1 MSYIKKNQQN
11 FILRMWFR
19 SPRIRTIHDYFPRE
33 EQVHFINIFNRNT
46 IKSFTSACATEINNI
61 RSIQVIFLLKNITC
75 NENKFYK
82 RCIKNL
88 LLKCGRMGKTTFLS
102 LFLLSIY
109 IFIVCLNIWSGYIYL
124 CFNRFMH
131 MLLPLLVVVYMWL
144 TSFFGWE
151 MIVSSK
157 KKNIS
162 FVRVFHL
169 LVCVGYTDTVQSCKW
184 TTKW

>member
-109 IFIVCLNIWSGYIYL
+109 IFIVCLNIWSL
-124 CFNRFMH
+124 
-131 MLLPLLVVVYMWL
+131 
-144 TSFFGWE
+144 
-151 MIVSSK
+151 
-157 KKNIS
+157 
-162 FVRVFHL
+162 
-169 LVCVGYTDTVQSCKW
+169 
-184 TTKW
+184 

>member
-1 MSYIKKNQQN
+1 MSIARISKTQISHTRRKHLSLCKWSFYHQRTISIKCPILKKNQQN

-109 IFIVCLNIWSGYIYL
+109 IFIVCLNIWSL
-124 CFNRFMH
+124 
-131 MLLPLLVVVYMWL
+131 
-144 TSFFGWE
+144 
-151 MIVSSK
+151 
-157 KKNIS
+157 
-162 FVRVFHL
+162 
-169 LVCVGYTDTVQSCKW
+169 
-184 TTKW
+184 

>member
-1 MSYIKKNQQN
+1 MSIARISKTQISHTRRKHLSLCKWSFYHQRTISIKCPILKKNQQN

-102 LFLLSIY
+102 LFLLFCRPIY
-109 IFIVCLNIWSGYIYL
+109 VIN
-124 CFNRFMH
+124 
-131 MLLPLLVVVYMWL
+131 
-144 TSFFGWE
+144 
-151 MIVSSK
+151 
-157 KKNIS
+157 
-162 FVRVFHL
+162 
-169 LVCVGYTDTVQSCKW
+169 
-184 TTKW
+184 

>member
-1 MSYIKKNQQN
+1 MSIARISKTQTSHTRRKHLSLCKWSFYHQRTISIKCPILKKNQQN

-109 IFIVCLNIWSGYIYL
+109 FFIVCLNIWSL
-124 CFNRFMH
+124 
-131 MLLPLLVVVYMWL
+131 
-144 TSFFGWE
+144 
-151 MIVSSK
+151 
-157 KKNIS
+157 
-162 FVRVFHL
+162 
-169 LVCVGYTDTVQSCKW
+169 
-184 TTKW
+184 

>member
-1 MSYIKKNQQN
+1 MSIARISKTQTSHTRRKHLSLCKWSFYHQRTISIKCPILKKNQQN

-61 RSIQVIFLLKNITC
+61 RSIQVIFSLKNITC

-109 IFIVCLNIWSGYIYL
+109 IFIVCLNIWSL
-124 CFNRFMH
+124 
-131 MLLPLLVVVYMWL
+131 
-144 TSFFGWE
+144 
-151 MIVSSK
+151 
-157 KKNIS
+157 
-162 FVRVFHL
+162 
-169 LVCVGYTDTVQSCKW
+169 
-184 TTKW
+184 

>member
-1 MSYIKKNQQN
+1 MSIARISKTQTSHTRRKHLSLCKWSFYHQRTISIKCPILKKNQQN

-109 IFIVCLNIWSGYIYL
+109 IFIVCLNIWSL
-124 CFNRFMH
+124 
-131 MLLPLLVVVYMWL
+131 
-144 TSFFGWE
+144 
-151 MIVSSK
+151 
-157 KKNIS
+157 
-162 FVRVFHL
+162 
-169 LVCVGYTDTVQSCKW
+169 
-184 TTKW
+184 